1 MTNSL
6 TAFELAPGVL
16 KTTIPFFVASSTGIL
31 LNPAPAL
38 AIDFKFW
45 LKSLLINVWLLIKI
59 ASGSLSSYW
68 KFAFVRNDSACSE
81 ILLNVLNI

>member
-45 LKSLLINVWLLIKI
+45 LKSLLIKNK
-59 ASGSLSSYW
+59 
-68 KFAFVRNDSACSE
+68 DE
-81 ILLNVLNI
+81 H